1 MKIGGEQ
8 VLFFRHIHTE
18 VIAGVEIVEIQ
29 VVGNRLFF
37 YVVEIGF
44 KFPAGEE
51 IADRGV
57 SVSFK
62 LLFGEE
68 EVFDLIERPARFV
81 CLPYGSYVVGIAI
94 RQGEFFSVPDKP
106 FAELFVFP
114 EFFEK

>member
-1 MKIGGEQ
+1 MF
-8 VLFFRHIHTE
+8 L
-18 VIAGVEIVEIQ
+18 
-29 VVGNRLFF
+29 

-51 IADRGV
+51 IADRGI

-62 LLFGEE
+62 LLFSKQ
-68 EVFDLIERPARFV
+68 EVLNLIERFACFV

-106 FAELFVFP
+106 FAELFIFGD
-114 EFFEK
+114 FFEQGYVFGIRAQTVFEHIFSLGKPFVDA